1 MVTDVMYL
9 KEFPESSEGIR
20 EALFST
26 PHSIMHLKA
35 NGYQRDL
42 VSFTNPFTNHAQVL
56 VGCRYRDNTELWFVY
71 CDGLEEIEEFDH
83 KDFEVAFKFWRMKC
97 LTP

>member
-1 MVTDVMYL
+1 MYL

-26 PHSIMHLKA
+26 LQAVVHLRA
-35 NGYQRDL
+35 TGYSRDL
-42 VSFTNPFTNHAQVL
+42 VSFTNPFTGHLQVL

-71 CDGLEEIEEFDH
+71 YDGQEEIEQFDH
-83 KDFEVAFKFWRMKC
+83 RDFEVAFKFWRMKC
-97 LTP
+97 LSP